1 MYKRILVSTDGSK
14 LSDKA
19 IKEAAKIAKLAEG
32 ELLIMHVRPPYD
44 RPLYTEGSSIAY
56 SSKKK
61 DKDRVEKEEHD
72 ILHAAARISDGMGV
86 TTETTYVTSPSP
98 YEAIC
103 KTAKKEKCDL
113 IVMASHGRRGIAGL
127 LIGSETQKVLTH
139 TTVPV
144 LVVR

>member
-1 MYKRILVSTDGSK
+1 MYKRILVPTDGSK

-19 IKEAAKIAKLAEG
+19 IKEAAKLANLSG
-32 ELLIMHVRPPYD
+32 ADLLLLHVRPPYD
-44 RPLYTEGSSIAY
+44 RPLYTEGSSLAFP
-56 SSKKK
+56 SRSKQKAK
-61 DKDRVEKEEHD
+61 AEKEEHD
-72 ILHAAARISDGMGV
+72 ILHAAAKISDAIGA
-86 TTETTYVTSPSP
+86 TTETTYVTSTSP
-98 YEAIC
+98 FEAIV

-113 IVMASHGRRGIAGL
+113 IVMSSHGRRGLAGL

>member
-19 IKEAAKIAKLAEG
+19 IKEAAKLAKLAQAD
-32 ELLIMHVRPPYD
+32 LLILHVRPPYD
-44 RPLYTEGSSIAY
+44 RPLYMEGSSLAMPSRKKQKIAE
-56 SSKKK
+56 
-61 DKDRVEKEEHD
+61 DKEEHD
-72 ILHAAARISDGMGV
+72 ILHAAAKIADAIGA
-86 TTETTYVTSPSP
+86 TTETTYVTSTSP
-98 YEAIC
+98 FEAIV

-113 IVMASHGRRGIAGL
+113 IVMSSHGRRGLAGL
-127 LIGSETQKVLTH
+127 LIGSETQKVLIH